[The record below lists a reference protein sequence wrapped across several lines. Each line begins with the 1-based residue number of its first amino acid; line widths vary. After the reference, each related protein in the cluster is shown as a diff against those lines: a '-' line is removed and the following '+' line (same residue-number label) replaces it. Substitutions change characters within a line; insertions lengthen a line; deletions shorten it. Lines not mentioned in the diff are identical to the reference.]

1 MFDKTGTLTH
11 GRPSVMKTALFVE
24 PDVCT
29 VRQLLAVAGT
39 AEANSE
45 HPIASAITTYAKEVG
60 DSRGIFEY
68 DTKSC
73 AFLLGFFLACAVHL
87 LTCIEAPHFNSH
99 CTLYIVHCTL
109 SIVTSRYKSA
119 NKVVINL
126 FTSCQQVV
134 FALLVPSYCNKFGTS
149 C

>member
-39 AEANSE
+39 AEASSE

-99 CTLYIVHCTL
+99 CTLYIVHC
-109 SIVTSRYKSA
+109 
-119 NKVVINL
+119 
-126 FTSCQQVV
+126 Q
-134 FALLVPSYCNKFGTS
+134 
-149 C
+149 